1 MVSKRQLKQVY
12 PLTER
17 AHIMVSTMIWV
28 GLINPPFEV
37 PLGQKGVP
45 LSVSLD
51 HRFTS
56 LGAATAFILWK
67 KGGKKKQR
75 LRDHTVHWSSCAERR
90 RWQFNHRAI
99 RCAGLCKGCAA
110 VPRWRF
116 AQWSLTQGRHVR
128 GHSQL
133 YPTLW
138 TFSAAAAAQVTPL
151 LLPHLETT
159 LLFRPPFIAK
169 WQLLSYISVHKGRM
183 KWHLSSVYSLLF
195 PNMVFE
201 ECFGYF

>member
-67 KGGKKKQR
+67 KEEKQSLETKRRSTCWMEDLASPGWGWQLSQTCVRRVALQGHRHPATSAQQRR
-75 LRDHTVHWSSCAERR
+75 LTWHSRSVR
-90 RWQFNHRAI
+90 
-99 RCAGLCKGCAA
+99 
-110 VPRWRF
+110 
-116 AQWSLTQGRHVR
+116 R
-128 GHSQL
+128 GHAQRYPVSCTLGFQCCSCSQI
-133 YPTLW
+133 TC
-138 TFSAAAAAQVTPL
+138 VL
-151 LLPHLETT
+151 LLHLETT
-159 LLFRPPFIAK
+159 LPFSPADHC
-169 WQLLSYISVHKGRM
+169 QVATSLL
-183 KWHLSSVYSLLF
+183 HLSTQRK
-195 PNMVFE
+195 N
-201 ECFGYF
+201 

>member
-67 KGGKKKQR
+67 REGKQRWDEQKVSVSPCAGCSTPRTGMAAAGDVHPWLYKDVGICGAFSSCSAAEFDFRQGSQTGGKSQ
-75 LRDHTVHWSSCAERR
+75 HYPASCT
-90 RWQFNHRAI
+90 FGFP
-99 RCAGLCKGCAA
+99 CCKWC
-110 VPRWRF
+110 VCSF
-116 AQWSLTQGRHVR
+116 L
-128 GHSQL
+128 
-133 YPTLW
+133 
-138 TFSAAAAAQVTPL
+138 
-151 LLPHLETT
+151 
-159 LLFRPPFIAK
+159 I
-169 WQLLSYISVHKGRM
+169 
-183 KWHLSSVYSLLF
+183 
-195 PNMVFE
+195 
-201 ECFGYF
+201 

>member
-56 LGAATAFILWK
+56 LGAATAFILWNREEK
-67 KGGKKKQR
+67 AKVRRPSGPLRLHVQAGG
-75 LRDHTVHWSSCAERR
+75 HGHPWMGMA
-90 RWQFNHRAI
+90 AI
-99 RCAGLCKGCAA
+99 RDMRMLPG
-110 VPRWRF
+110 
-116 AQWSLTQGRHVR
+116 
-128 GHSQL
+128 
-133 YPTLW
+133 
-138 TFSAAAAAQVTPL
+138 SART
-151 LLPHLETT
+151 
-159 LLFRPPFIAK
+159 
-169 WQLLSYISVHKGRM
+169 
-183 KWHLSSVYSLLF
+183 
-195 PNMVFE
+195 
-201 ECFGYF
+201 

>member
-67 KGGKKKQR
+67 KGEKAKVERLSSAQR
-75 LRDHTVHWSSCAERR
+75 LLCRTEDVAIEGWGWWPLETCRCHVALQEQGER
-90 RWQFNHRAI
+90 
-99 RCAGLCKGCAA
+99 GCVA
-110 VPRWRF
+110 PRLSF
-116 AQWSLTQGRHVR
+116 GMSDR
-128 GHSQL
+128 GHSRHHL
-133 YPTLW
+133 AFRA
-138 TFSAAAAAQVTPL
+138 FSAAAAAQVL
-151 LLPHLETT
+151 SVLLPHLEKNSA
-159 LLFRPPFIAK
+159 F
-169 WQLLSYISVHKGRM
+169 
-183 KWHLSSVYSLLF
+183 
-195 PNMVFE
+195 
-201 ECFGYF
+201 